1 MTMTAP
7 PSSTLPAVA
16 CALWC
21 LDGSG
26 HTDANFPE
34 DQVCRGETVEVELT
48 RLPLVEVREDEWARD
63 VVRFYLLR
71 HAGALM
77 TTIEMYR
84 GELGETVSLAVDEAE
99 ALGDALLRAVRQARA
114 GTGEPTRP

>member
-7 PSSTLPAVA
+7 SSSTLPAVA
-16 CALWC
+16 CTPWC
-21 LDGSG
+21 VDGSG
-26 HTDANFPE
+26 HTDAVFPE

-48 RLPLVEVREDEWARD
+48 RQPLVEVGEDEWVRD

-84 GELGETVSLAVDEAE
+84 GDLGETVSLAVDEAE
-99 ALGDALLRAVRQARA
+99 ALGDALLRAVHQARA
-114 GTGEPTRP
+114 GAATVSPA

>member
-7 PSSTLPAVA
+7 SFPTLSAVA
-16 CALWC
+16 CAPWC
-21 LDGSG
+21 VDGTG
-26 HTDANFPE
+26 HTDARFPE
-34 DQVCRGETVEVELT
+34 DQVCRGETVQVELT
-48 RLPLVEVREDEWARD
+48 RLPLVEVGEDEWARD

-99 ALGDALLRAVRQARA
+99 ALGDALLRAAHQARA
-114 GTGEPTRP
+114 GTGEPSHP